1 MLYSCTGLA
10 IDSQASDNQT
20 IELFSNNFNL
30 SIHCKAVSLLDCY
43 RVRYKWHKAGELI
56 STDPTLVI
64 NNLKV
69 EDAGQYQCTA
79 FNNLGGTVTKIV
91 SVVIKG
97 KIL

>member
-1 MLYSCTGLA
+1 MLCSCTGLA
-10 IDSQASDNQT
+10 IDSQALDNHT

-56 STDPTLVI
+56 STDPILII